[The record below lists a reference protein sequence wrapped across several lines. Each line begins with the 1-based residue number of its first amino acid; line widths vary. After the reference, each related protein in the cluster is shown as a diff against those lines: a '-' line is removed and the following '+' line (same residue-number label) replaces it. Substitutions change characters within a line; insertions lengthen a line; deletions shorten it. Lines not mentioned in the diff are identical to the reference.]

1 MHGQY
6 LQFPG
11 PQDSHL
17 RKHIVRTSFQGTG
30 VFISEQG
37 LVLTSLAQIQELL
50 PDSLANDISFFAKK
64 RSQEIPLD
72 RYFIFRQTSEEEV
85 SKQINQGI
93 EKNASEEE
101 QSKTISRNR
110 INIRRSRKALRDHT
124 VNLLAFNNG
133 LQYFRMESRIFK
145 DVRLVGFQKV
155 DDIGFVLLRIYVDSE
170 GNSAAYNTSNI
181 PFSSQAVQ
189 FYRESIEK
197 DSSVFSYGY
206 PVKTDLYLPKK
217 GLEIEHILKQKIGL
231 QVDSLILS
239 QLEEAKSIDS
249 LERRLAKKQQ
259 VLASLEVDS
268 ILLYK
273 ELKELENL
281 SDPAFAKAYL
291 ALDAFYD
298 KMRPLQLNHLQA
310 SRTIVQL
317 HLAKLVTLL
326 TIKKR
331 LFFGPY
337 QSKEV
342 ETLEKI
348 LAQQTQE
355 WTIKE
360 DQKITSV
367 LLPLYF
373 QHTKAKN
380 IHPDIIEQ
388 VRSVNKDYN
397 LLAEILYSESI
408 LTNTDTLLYLVR
420 NHPQELYDRLEKDIA
435 FQFFSK
441 IRDQENKV
449 IIKTYRDKTNEIYSL
464 KKNYLEAYLKLDHP
478 TKYWEGNGTLRI
490 ENGTI
495 IKTEA
500 SPFFYS
506 NLLQNP
512 GRLGSPVFNQ
522 KNELLGLQV
531 GFENEDY
538 IHSLHYDPSSQQT
551 RHLSINAILQLLD
564 QHPIG
569 RAYLQEIQK

>member
-1 MHGQY
+1 MVIQKIIFGFILTVLTCTMHGQY

-50 PDSLANDISFFAKK
+50 PDSLANDISFFANK

-72 RYFIFRQTSEEEV
+72 RYFIFRHTSEEEV

-93 EKNASEEE
+93 EKNASEAE
-101 QSKTISRNR
+101 QSKIISRNR

-441 IRDQENKV
+441 IRDQENK
-449 IIKTYRDKTNEIYSL
+449 L
-464 KKNYLEAYLKLDHP
+464 LKL
-478 TKYWEGNGTLRI
+478 
-490 ENGTI
+490 
-495 IKTEA
+495 
-500 SPFFYS
+500 
-506 NLLQNP
+506 
-512 GRLGSPVFNQ
+512 
-522 KNELLGLQV
+522 
-531 GFENEDY
+531 
-538 IHSLHYDPSSQQT
+538 
-551 RHLSINAILQLLD
+551 
-564 QHPIG
+564 
-569 RAYLQEIQK
+569 